1 MPYWL
6 DHPEHGTHICYTPE
20 DVEEH
25 KKLGW
30 IPREE
35 KPKEAPRETLTLP
48 KKRGRPPKAK

>member
-1 MPYWL
+1 MPYFL
-6 DHPEHGTHICYTPE
+6 DHPDHGAHVCYTPE
-20 DVEEH
+20 DVEAH

-35 KPKEAPRETLTLP
+35 KIKEVPRETLP